1 MAYAYNI
8 NNNLNKGLKMDL
20 WETIENI
27 NNELLRVRYD
37 IIEDDEEG
45 KKYDAV
51 LKKLNKINNELKKI
65 K

>member
-1 MAYAYNI
+1 
-8 NNNLNKGLKMDL
+8 MDL

-27 NNELLRVRYD
+27 NDELLRVRYD
-37 IIEDDEEG
+37 IIEDDDEG